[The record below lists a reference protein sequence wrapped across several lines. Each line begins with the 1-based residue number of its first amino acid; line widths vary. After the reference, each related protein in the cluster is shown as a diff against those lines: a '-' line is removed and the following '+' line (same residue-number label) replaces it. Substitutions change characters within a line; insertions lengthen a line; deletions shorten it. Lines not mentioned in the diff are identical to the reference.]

1 MGSAWWKEI
10 DYSFSNFL
18 EFVTKRKQQV
28 KKMIILQKEMKKIN
42 LSTQKKILQRQI
54 NYTDQK
60 LDSLICRLYSLN
72 EKEIEI
78 IEKAINN

>member
-1 MGSAWWKEI
+1 
-10 DYSFSNFL
+10 
-18 EFVTKRKQQV
+18 
-28 KKMIILQKEMKKIN
+28 MKKIN